1 MKNLRSSVQK
11 SYIWH
16 LIGSLPSVVQH
27 KETLFRPTD
36 ESGFCTNGNEKGNIK
51 NTKALED
58 TGGSI
63 LLSRPTLFLMHQTM
77 LIDNYD
83 YHSNP
88 STFWSTF
95 HCYCGQS
102 VLKSCSAFSTFSFTS
117 SHYGHTQTRGC
128 NMVVTWYYYSLSRT
142 FKNIELF
149 LLQHSGVLQWV
160 PSVIIIHNTSNKNR
174 INISLDHF
182 K

>member
-11 SYIWH
+11 KSYRWH
-16 LIGSLPSVVQH
+16 FIGSLSSVVQH
-27 KETLFRPTD
+27 KETWMRPSD
-36 ESGFCTNGNEKGNIK
+36 ETGFCTNGNEQGNIK

-83 YHSNP
+83 HHSNP

-102 VLKSCSAFSTFSFTS
+102 VLKSCSAFSTLSFSSLWT
-117 SHYGHTQTRGC
+117 HTDKRLQHGGH
-128 NMVVTWYYYSLSRT
+128 MISLHSLSRT
-142 FKNIELF
+142 LTDIELF

-160 PSVIIIHNTSNKNR
+160 PSVIIIHNTANKNKYFIR
-174 INISLDHF
+174 PF
-182 K
+182 